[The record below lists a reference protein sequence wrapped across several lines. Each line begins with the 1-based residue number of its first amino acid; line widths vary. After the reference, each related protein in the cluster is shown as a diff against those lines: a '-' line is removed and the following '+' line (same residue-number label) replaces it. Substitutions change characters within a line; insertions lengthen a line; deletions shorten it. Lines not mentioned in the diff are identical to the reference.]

1 MIYGVELE
9 RCHSLLVDYVSMTL
23 HPLYGHEALRRR
35 LSHAIAGGRLPQSLL
50 FEGPPGVGKQRV
62 ALWLAQ
68 RLVCEQ
74 PVEDGEPCGACQPC
88 RFTLNLSHPDVHWFV
103 PIDLPSQGGDA
114 DRQVEEAE
122 EVLGEVLATRRD
134 HPLYGPP
141 AGMASHPLASVRL
154 LLRRLALRPALG
166 GPRVIVLGDAERLRP
181 QTGIDAAPNALLKA
195 LEEPPPGTYF
205 VLTASDSSA
214 LLPTVLSRIVRVRV
228 ARVPDSVAAS
238 FAQSVLKVSVS
249 DCNAMTSAADGCIGR
264 IVANQDRGSGPR
276 QAAGRFLAAARQ
288 GPLERYGQALSQPPF
303 EARGAFTEMLDA
315 LLERLRDEAAAGGD
329 TGRLVEAISRV
340 LDTRTLARG
349 NVNPQ
354 LLAAV
359 LADDLSEQ
367 AGGGR

>member
-1 MIYGVELE
+1 
-9 RCHSLLVDYVSMTL
+9 LL
-23 HPLYGHEALRRR
+23 
-35 LSHAIAGGRLPQSLL
+35 
-50 FEGPPGVGKQRV
+50 EGPPGVGKQRV

-68 RLVCEQ
+68 RLVCEA
-74 PVEDGEPCGACQPC
+74 PVGNGEPCGTCQPC
-88 RFTLNLSHPDVHWFV
+88 QLVSKLSHPDVHWFV
-103 PIDLPSQGGDA
+103 PIDLQAKGGDA
-114 DRQVEEAE
+114 DRQVEAAE
-122 EVLGEVLATRRD
+122 ELLSEVLQVRRD
-134 HPLYGPP
+134 QPLYGP
-141 AGMASHPLASVRL
+141 AGGMASHPLASVRL

-166 GPRVIVLGDAERLRP
+166 GPRVFVVGDAERLRP

-205 VLTASDSSA
+205 VLTASDPSA
-214 LLPTVLSRIVRVRV
+214 LLPTVVSRTVRVRV

-238 FAQSVLKVSVS
+238 FAQSVLSVGAS
-249 DCNAMTSAADGCIGR
+249 DCKATAFAAGGCIGR
-264 IVANQDRGSGPR
+264 IVANQDSGSGPR
-276 QAAGRFLAAARQ
+276 EAASRFLAAARR

-303 EARGAFTEMLDA
+303 EARGAFTEMLDS

-367 AGGGR
+367 AGDGR

>member
-1 MIYGVELE
+1 
-9 RCHSLLVDYVSMTL
+9 MTL
-23 HPLYGHEALRRR
+23 HPVYGHEALRRR
-35 LSHAIAGGRLPQSLL
+35 LGHAVASGRLPQSLL

-68 RLVCEQ
+68 RLVCEA
-74 PVEDGEPCGACQPC
+74 PVEDTGPCGACQPC
-88 RFTLNLSHPDVHWFV
+88 RLTLKLSHPDVHWFV
-103 PIDLPSQGGDA
+103 PIDLQSKGGDA
-114 DRQVEEAE
+114 DRQVEAAE
-122 EVLGEVLATRRD
+122 ELLGEVLQARREN
-134 HPLYGPP
+134 PLYGPP
-141 AGMASHPLASVRL
+141 GGMASHPLASVRL

-166 GPRVIVLGDAERLRP
+166 GPRVFVLGDAERLRP

-205 VLTASDSSA
+205 VLTAADPSA
-214 LLPTVLSRIVRVRV
+214 LLPTVVSRIARVRV

-238 FAQSVLKVSVS
+238 FAQSELKADAS
-249 DCNAMTSAADGCIGR
+249 DCKAMAFAAGGSIGR
-264 IVANQDRGSGPR
+264 IVANQDGGSGPR
-276 QAAGRFLAAARQ
+276 EAASRFLAAARR
-288 GPLERYGQALSQPPF
+288 GPLERYGQALSQPPY
-303 EARGAFTEMLDA
+303 EARGAFTDMLDA

-359 LADDLSEQ
+359 LGDDLAEQ
-367 AGGGR
+367 AGDGR